1 MTAKLK
7 LDLSIFNWMPDT
19 DIIKILRSKT
29 RLTDEEIIKLS
40 NNKAWQIIR
49 EAEAEQRIRKEEIRK
64 PEICFTGFNF
74 EERENLET
82 EAVIKGL
89 KVTKSVT
96 KLLAYLVIGDL
107 PGESKIEKAQENGV
121 RILTLDEYEK
131 METFE
136 KKPKE
141 KSKKKKE
148 SSIYE
153 KISFTDLQRKE
164 AEKICFSSLNEESGF
179 DGIAIITMAL
189 MVGYSHICPDE
200 VLAQLLTGEL
210 DIEEGIL
217 WNVQDFWDKEDDYFK
232 QFVQLKEE
240 LNGDISKYDSFVNWP
255 LIQEI
260 WHECFSKFGIK
271 IQLNKHS

>member
-1 MTAKLK
+1 
-7 LDLSIFNWMPDT
+7 MPDT